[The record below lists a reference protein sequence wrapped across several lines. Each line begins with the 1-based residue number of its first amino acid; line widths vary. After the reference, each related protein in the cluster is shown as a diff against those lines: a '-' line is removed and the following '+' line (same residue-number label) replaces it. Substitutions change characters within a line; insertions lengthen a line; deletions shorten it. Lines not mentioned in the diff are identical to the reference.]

1 MTAINIEQYELLEI
15 LKRYFEDKYDIPY
28 DINYDSY
35 KWRDEK
41 PFMTIE
47 QMQNNYEYSVKR
59 REAVE
64 VVYRAQV
71 GLHASNGVE
80 RMRLQERINNGLLF
94 DGIEYGSDGETSGFF
109 DVEITGIIPMPSDDI
124 TDRGRRH
131 TVYFDIELNTY
142 KRSG

>member
-1 MTAINIEQYELLEI
+1 MTAINIEHYGFLVS
-15 LKRYFEDKYDIPY
+15 LKRYFEDKYDIPCDILY
-28 DINYDSY
+28 DGY

-47 QMQNNYEYSVKR
+47 QMQNNYEYNVKR

-80 RMRLQERINNGLLF
+80 RMRLQERINNGLSF
-94 DGIEYGSDGETSGFF
+94 DEIEYRSGEETSGFF
-109 DVEITGIIPMPSDDI
+109 DVEITGIVPMPSDDI

-142 KRSG
+142 KRSC

>member
-1 MTAINIEQYELLEI
+1 
-15 LKRYFEDKYDIPY
+15 
-28 DINYDSY
+28 
-35 KWRDEK
+35 
-41 PFMTIE
+41 
-47 QMQNNYEYSVKR
+47 MQNNYEYNVKR

-94 DGIEYGSDGETSGFF
+94 DGIEYRSGEETSGFF
-109 DVEITGIIPMPSDDI
+109 DVEITGIMPMPSDDI

-131 TVYFDIELNTY
+131 TVYFDIRSEEHTSELQS
-142 KRSG
+142 RGHL

>member
-1 MTAINIEQYELLEI
+1 MTVFNIEQYGFLVS
-15 LKRYFEDKYDIPY
+15 LKRYFEDKHSLPCDIIYDG
-28 DINYDSY
+28 Y
-35 KWRDEK
+35 KMRDEK

-47 QMQNNYEYSVKR
+47 QMPNNYEYNVKR

-80 RMRLQERINNGLLF
+80 RTRLQERIDNGLWF
-94 DGIEYGSDGETSGFF
+94 DGIEYRSGEETSGFF
-109 DVEITGIIPMPSDDI
+109 DVEITGKIPMRSDYI

-142 KRSG
+142 KRSC

>member
-1 MTAINIEQYELLEI
+1 MTAINIEQYGFLVS
-15 LKRYFEDKYDIPY
+15 LKRYFEDKYDIPCDIIY
-28 DINYDSY
+28 DGY

-47 QMQNNYEYSVKR
+47 QMQNNYEYNVKR

-64 VVYRAQV
+64 DVYRVQV
-71 GLHASNGVE
+71 GLHASNGAE
-80 RMRLQERINNGLLF
+80 RMRLQERITIGLWL
-94 DGIEYGSDGETSGFF
+94 DGSEYRSGEETSFFF
-109 DVEITGIIPMPSDDI
+109 DVEITGIVRMRSDDI

-142 KRSG
+142 KRSC